1 MDNFINRILG
11 RNERYDDSAD
21 LLKADLS
28 FRNAQFDIKVFQQ
41 LAGINHNKINEI
53 LLYFHEISLLEE
65 SILHDVKAELELLKR
80 FLSINKSIYPD
91 YYIDEF
97 MFVENNESVIPAL
110 ITYPLIQNAIHY
122 GYNSMEK
129 YPVKIKIH
137 ASKNRLRLDV
147 SNRVNHYMASQRETI
162 YLKYIE
168 ARLNIYYPKRFDLLI
183 NSNSNTFKSTLL
195 LDIE

>member
-1 MDNFINRILG
+1 MDNFINKILG
-11 RNERYDDSAD
+11 RNERYDDSVD

-28 FRNAQFDIKVFQQ
+28 FRNAQFDIKIFQQ
-41 LAGINHNKINEI
+41 LADIDHSKTNEI
-53 LLYFHEISLLEE
+53 VKYFHETSLLEE
-65 SILHDVKAELELLKR
+65 SVLHDIKAELEFLKR

-91 YYIDEF
+91 YYIEELIF
-97 MFVENNESVIPAL
+97 IENNDSVVPAL

-137 ASKNRLRLDV
+137 ASKNRLRLEV
-147 SNRVNHYMASQRETI
+147 SNRVNHYMASQRETK

-168 ARLNIYYPKRFDLLI
+168 ARLNIYYPNRYDLLI
-183 NSNSNTFKSTLL
+183 NNNSNTFKSTLL
-195 LDIE
+195 LEID

>member
-1 MDNFINRILG
+1 MDNFINKILG
-11 RNERYDDSAD
+11 RNERYDDSVD

-28 FRNAQFDIKVFQQ
+28 FRNAQFDIKIFQQ
-41 LAGINHNKINEI
+41 LADIDHNKTNEI
-53 LLYFHEISLLEE
+53 VKYFHETSLLEE
-65 SILHDVKAELELLKR
+65 SVLHDIKAELEFLKR

-91 YYIDEF
+91 YYIEELIF
-97 MFVENNESVIPAL
+97 IENNDSVVPAL

-137 ASKNRLRLDV
+137 ASKNRLRLEV
-147 SNRVNHYMASQRETI
+147 SNRVNHYMASQRETK

-168 ARLNIYYPKRFDLLI
+168 ARLNIYYPNRYDLLI
-183 NSNSNTFKSTLL
+183 NNNSNTFKSTLL
-195 LDIE
+195 LEID